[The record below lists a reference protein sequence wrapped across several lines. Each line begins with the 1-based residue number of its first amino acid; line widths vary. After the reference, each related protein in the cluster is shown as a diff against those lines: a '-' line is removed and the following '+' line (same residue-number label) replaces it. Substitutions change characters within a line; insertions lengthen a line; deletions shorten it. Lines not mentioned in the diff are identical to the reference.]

1 MEILAIIGLVVLAI
15 ILIAILIKVTLS
27 GSTGILDFISDILL
41 INFLCD
47 CLGYIFGLIGDL
59 LD

>member
-1 MEILAIIGLVVLAI
+1 MEILAIIGLVILAI

-27 GSTGILDFISDILL
+27 DSTGILDFSDILL

-47 CLGYIFGLIGDL
+47 CLGYIFGLIGIC
-59 LD
+59 